1 MTINEEVELDADIA
15 YEANRV
21 NAPKWKDMSDG
32 FRDFMRRQQ
41 RAVIE
46 ARASRALEAEGY

>member
-1 MTINEEVELDADIA
+1 MTIDEEVELDAEIA